1 MRKKIKFYRALLAEI
16 CETLCTICFDE
27 AHNPGSHSRMREN
40 YMSHFYQLK
49 SFSEKLRGKETADDR
64 AKTENI

>member
-16 CETLCTICFDE
+16 CETLCTICFDR
-27 AHNPGSHSRMREN
+27 AHISGTQGRMREN

-49 SFSEKLRGKETADDR
+49 SFSEQLRGKEAADDR
-64 AKTENI
+64 EKNKNI

>member
-16 CETLCTICFDE
+16 CETLCTICFDR
-27 AHNPGSHSRMREN
+27 AHIPGSQGRMREN

-49 SFSEKLRGKETADDR
+49 CFSEKLRGKEAADDR

>member
-16 CETLCTICFDE
+16 CETLCTICFDR
-27 AHNPGSHSRMREN
+27 AHVPGSGRMREN

-49 SFSEKLRGKETADDR
+49 SFSEKLRGKEAADG
-64 AKTENI
+64 KGQI

>member
-16 CETLCTICFDE
+16 CETLCTICFDK
-27 AHNPGSHSRMREN
+27 AHTPGPQGRMREN

-49 SFSEKLRGKETADDR
+49 SFSEKLRGKEAADDR
-64 AKTENI
+64 EQTENL

>member
-16 CETLCTICFDE
+16 CETLCTICFDR
-27 AHNPGSHSRMREN
+27 AHIPDSQGRMREN

-49 SFSEKLRGKETADDR
+49 SFSEKLRGKEAADVR

>member
-49 SFSEKLRGKETADDR
+49 SFSEKLRGKEAADGKSDSS
-64 AKTENI
+64 I